1 MDLALLDFLIMKFPF
16 PAQLHVVW
24 SYVFV
29 DILNAVEFNN
39 IDMWTRGVIAETNAS
54 SEKLTVVWYSTLKTR
69 TGIYW

>member
-1 MDLALLDFLIMKFPF
+1 MDLALLDFHIMKFPF

-39 IDMWTRGVIAETNAS
+39 IDMWSNRGNECKFRKADSRMVFNLKNENWHLLVI
-54 SEKLTVVWYSTLKTR
+54 
-69 TGIYW
+69 